1 MKNGSCQWSWSVG
14 ISCQAR
20 GACRLGS
27 EFILPNRIA
36 RGRRRHVTA
45 SLWNS
50 RHKVSDAR
58 KEELMNHKE
67 ICCVKLMTRGG

>member
-1 MKNGSCQWSWSVG
+1 M
-14 ISCQAR
+14 
-20 GACRLGS
+20 
-27 EFILPNRIA
+27 PNRMVA

-58 KEELMNHKE
+58 KEELMNHRE